1 MTARLFQH
9 GELENTLWVAGKM
22 FLYGQRT
29 VPSLAYN
36 YLMEAKT
43 KKSLVTVQVYFE

>member
-9 GELENTLWVAGKM
+9 RELENTLWVAGKM

-29 VPSLAYN
+29 VPSLACN
-36 YLMEAKT
+36 YLMEVKT
-43 KKSLVTVQVYFE
+43 KKSLVTVKVYFE